1 LLDKIKVGRNFMS
14 KKRGKTNNE
23 SVCSLTHKGSER
35 RVTMVFTWEGQQF
48 SIQHNVDTE
57 RCSGCKHCVKYC
69 DEGVWVFDKEKG
81 YAWPKYIK
89 DCVGC
94 LKCELACLNNC
105 IEIVPLEM
113 IKNDPLENY

>member
-1 LLDKIKVGRNFMS
+1 
-14 KKRGKTNNE
+14 
-23 SVCSLTHKGSER
+23 
-35 RVTMVFTWEGQQF
+35 MVFTWEGQQF

-113 IKNDPLENY
+113 IKNDPLEKY